1 MSIDLF
7 PHGNVYVLTMDEGD
21 NRFNR
26 ASLQRINSL
35 LDRVAAIDGPAAL
48 VTVGTGK
55 FYSNGLDLDWVKSRE
70 ADMTFVDLAMEA
82 QRLLAR
88 TLTFPRPTVA
98 AINGH
103 CFAAGAMWS
112 LAHDFRV
119 MRADRGFWSMP
130 EVDIQIPFTDGM
142 SSIIQARLAP
152 QVAHRVM
159 TTAHRYGGEEARAAG
174 IVDVAAAEGELLT
187 EAIELAATLAEKNPH
202 TLQAIKQ
209 VMYAPVVQA
218 LTGSSAVSSSRRRS
232 G

>member
-1 MSIDLF
+1 MSIDLI
-7 PHGNVYVLTMDEGD
+7 PHENVYVLTMDAGD

-26 ASLQRINSL
+26 ASLQRINAL
-35 LDRVAAIDGPAAL
+35 LDQVAAVDGPAAL
-48 VTVGTGK
+48 VTIGTGK
-55 FYSNGLDLDWVKSRE
+55 FYSNGLDLDWVASGE

-130 EVDIQIPFTDGM
+130 EVDIEIPFTEGM
-142 SSIIQARLAP
+142 ASIIQARLAP

-159 TTAHRYGGEEARAAG
+159 TTAHRYGGDEAQSAG
-174 IVDVAAAEGELLT
+174 IVDLAVAEEEVLAK
-187 EAIELAATLAEKNPH
+187 AIELAAVLAEKDPD
-202 TLQAIKQ
+202 TLEAIKQ
-209 VMYAPVVQA
+209 GMYAPVVRA
-218 LTGSSAVSSSRRRS
+218 LIG
-232 G
+232 